1 MAPLSLL
8 DIVVSCLVSS
18 FMFVLARRF
27 WRLKDIDG
35 PFLAAFTNLWRARI
49 QYFGPFVP
57 TLLKLHEEYGPIVRI
72 GPNTVS
78 FSDPAYIGVVGSAR
92 GGFAKADSYGAMRGF
107 VNGKSVGSIIDM
119 QDEEKNRAI
128 KRAVGNA
135 FIIKSMLDYQGDVDV
150 TLDALLRNI
159 RTRRLAKPFDLN
171 DLMQLFQ
178 LDFLLKIA
186 FGENSGHLDNDR
198 DVSGMAKV
206 LNKRILHWYSWQPLP
221 TLERFIFQ
229 NPLWSRLFVQP
240 SRWARAGAIRV
251 EVRLER
257 IKQGFAASE
266 GPRDLLQKYLEAS
279 AKHPDAVRPETI
291 SWLVNSTISAGA
303 DTTSGTM
310 TTVLYL
316 LLKHPR
322 VHARLLQ
329 ELCEAR
335 DAGWLSFPIRY
346 AMVEHLPYL
355 DAVIKETMRLNAP
368 LAVPLERVVPLQGCF
383 LGDVYLPGGTVVACA
398 PYVIH
403 QNKECFGE
411 DVAEFRPERYLEKKG
426 ADLLAMEKANL
437 AFGLGNRICI
447 GRHIADLEMK
457 IVLPSLL
464 MMFEFKLVN
473 PEFHIPFDLG
483 IFEMEL
489 NPITVTVSERNGHG
503 K

>member
-1 MAPLSLL
+1 MASLSLPR
-8 DIVVSCLVSS
+8 IFVSCLVSS
-18 FMFVLARRF
+18 FVFILTRRY
-27 WRLKDIDG
+27 WRLKGING
-35 PFLAAFTNLWRARI
+35 PLLAAFTDLWRARI

-57 TLLKLHEEYGPIVRI
+57 TLLKLHEKYGAIVRI

-119 QDEEKNRAI
+119 QDEEKHRAI

-135 FIIKSMLDYQGDVDV
+135 FITKSMLDYQGDVDV
-150 TLDALLRNI
+150 VLDALLRNI
-159 RTRRLAKPFDLN
+159 RTHRLGSPFDLN

-186 FGENSGHLDNDR
+186 FGENSGHLDSDR

-206 LNKRILHWYSWQPLP
+206 LYKRIMHWYAWQPLP
-221 TLERFIFQ
+221 NLERFIFQ
-229 NPLWSRLFVQP
+229 NPLWSRFFVQP
-240 SRWARAGAIRV
+240 SKWARAGAMRV
-251 EVRLER
+251 EARREQ
-257 IKQGFAASE
+257 IKQGLVASE
-266 GPRDLLQKYLEAS
+266 GPRDLLQKYLDAS
-279 AKHPDAVRPETI
+279 EKHPDIVRPEII

-303 DTTSGTM
+303 DTTSGTL
-310 TTVLYL
+310 TTALYL

-322 VHARLLQ
+322 VHAKLLR

-335 DAGWLSFPIRY
+335 DAGRLSFPIRY

-355 DAVIKETMRLNAP
+355 DAVIKEAMRLNAP

-383 LGDVYLPGGTVVACA
+383 LGDVYLPGRTVVACA

-437 AFGLGNRICI
+437 AFGLGSRICI

-464 MMFEFKLVN
+464 MMFDFKLVN
-473 PEFHIPFDLG
+473 PDFDVPFDLG

-489 NPITVTVSERNGHG
+489 NPITVTVSERVFHG